1 VRKSILSAIAALSL
15 CLCMPA
21 MAQTLM
27 RTTPRQSAKTARI
40 KVSEDRIREVQQAL
54 EGKGYDV
61 GKIDGEFGS
70 KTERALR
77 KFQKAQRL
85 PVTGQID
92 RATLARL
99 RDQIRA
105 VQRAL
110 RRKGYDI
117 KTIDGTFGEKTE
129 RALRK
134 FQKAQNLPVTGLL
147 DDRSLTALQIG
158 KRGAAGR
165 GAPARAKRSQ
175 KKRPK

>member
-1 VRKSILSAIAALSL
+1 
-15 CLCMPA
+15 

>member
-1 VRKSILSAIAALSL
+1 
-15 CLCMPA
+15 MPA

>member
-1 VRKSILSAIAALSL
+1 MRKSILSAIAALSL

-21 MAQTLM
+21 AAQTLM

-40 KVSEDRIREVQQAL
+40 KVSRDRIQEVQRAL

-61 GKIDGEFGS
+61 GDVDGEFGS

-110 RRKGYDI
+110 LRKGYDI
-117 KTIDGTFGEKTE
+117 KAIDGTFGEKTE

-134 FQKAQNLPVTGLL
+134 FQKAQHLPVTGLL
-147 DDRSLTALQIG
+147 DDRSLNALQIG

-165 GAPARAKRSQ
+165 GAPARAKRLQ
-175 KKRPK
+175 KKHPK